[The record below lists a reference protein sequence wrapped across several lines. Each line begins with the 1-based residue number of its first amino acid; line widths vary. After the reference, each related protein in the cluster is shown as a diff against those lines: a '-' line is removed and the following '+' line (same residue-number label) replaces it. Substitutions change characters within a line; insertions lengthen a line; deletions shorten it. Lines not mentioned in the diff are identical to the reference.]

1 MQNVNSKSTH
11 PFFPQPQ
18 ASGPSFS
25 IPQAMDAERGL
36 LSSIML
42 SPVRVLGLC
51 GERRVSADWFYH
63 PAHRTIYLAMARMHD
78 ARLPIDLI
86 SVTQYL
92 EDHKHLSVVGGAAEV
107 TDLFRFVPTAANAVY
122 YIDVLLEKYR
132 LRTAIEV
139 AESIIEAANHP
150 AAGLDASELAQSGL
164 LRIAGLSES
173 SASTKHIR
181 DIVMRRL
188 DYYEEVAMHGA
199 KLEGIPTG
207 LSALDRATRGLR
219 PGNVIVIAAQTKGG
233 KTTFA
238 LNLALHAADH
248 GFGVGIFSMEMSEG
262 ELADTLLTAK
272 SGVDISV
279 TGEEGL
285 RRDELDR
292 LVRAAGHIGSY
303 EMYVRDESVLT
314 PAQFRSAARKLC
326 TEKGCKLLIVDYL
339 QLMEPTA
346 RDDTRERQV
355 AESSRVIKT
364 TAAELGV
371 PIIVLS
377 QLNDQGRSRES
388 RAIEQDSNIFAVIEE
403 DEDGHWLNLK
413 LTRDCPGGRIPF
425 TFRKELRQIGERFAG

>member
-1 MQNVNSKSTH
+1 M
-11 PFFPQPQ
+11 PP
-18 ASGPSFS
+18 
-25 IPQAMDAERGL
+25 IPQSIDAEKGI
-36 LSSIML
+36 LSSIL
-42 SPVRVLGLC
+42 QSPGRVLGQC
-51 GERRVSADWFYH
+51 AERRVTAEWFHH
-63 PAHRTIYLAMARMHD
+63 PAHQAIYNALSRMHD
-78 ARLPIDLI
+78 EQQPIEMI
-86 SVTQYL
+86 SLTQYL
-92 EDHKHLSVVGGAAEV
+92 EDRHRLAKVGGPAAVSE
-107 TDLFRFVPTAANAVY
+107 LCYFVPTAANAAY
-122 YIDVLLEKYR
+122 YIDVLLDKYR
-132 LRTAIEV
+132 QRTAIEV
-139 AESIIEAANHP
+139 AESIIAAARNPGGEA
-150 AAGLDASELAQSGL
+150 DASEIAQSGL
-164 LRIAGLSES
+164 IKIAGLSES
-173 SASTKHIR
+173 SATTKHIR

-188 DYYEEVAMHGA
+188 DYYEEVAMNGA
-199 KLEGIPTG
+199 RLEGIPTG
-207 LSALDRATRGLR
+207 LPALDRATRGLR

-238 LNLALHAADH
+238 LNLALHAADCGH
-248 GFGVGIFSMEMSEG
+248 GVGIFSMEMSEG

-285 RRDELDR
+285 RRDELNR
-292 LVRAAGHIGSY
+292 LVRAAGQIGGY

-413 LTRDCPGGRIPF
+413 LTRDCRSGRIPF
-425 TFRKELRQIGERFAG
+425 AFRKELRQIGERIAG